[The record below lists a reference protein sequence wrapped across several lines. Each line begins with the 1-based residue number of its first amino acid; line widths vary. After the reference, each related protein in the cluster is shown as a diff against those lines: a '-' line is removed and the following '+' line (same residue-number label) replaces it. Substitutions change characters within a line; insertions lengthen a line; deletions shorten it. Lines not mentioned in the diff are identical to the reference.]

1 MAAIA
6 KFRDEQDCMD
16 FLNQARV
23 GLAGYFFS
31 RDPGQIWRVAEAM
44 EVLTRNWTFLTRSN
58 LRFKVGM
65 VGCNTG
71 MLSCCEAPFG
81 GYKESGLGREG
92 SLIGTEEYLET
103 KYLCI
108 ADC

>member
-1 MAAIA
+1 M
-6 KFRDEQDCMD
+6 K
-16 FLNQARV
+16 
-23 GLAGYFFS
+23 
-31 RDPGQIWRVAEAM
+31 
-44 EVLTRNWTFLTRSN
+44 
-58 LRFKVGM
+58 FKVGM